1 MLVPER
7 HPSLMQADYRTTPKY
22 QRRWLTLVVLSL
34 SLVIIGMDNTILN
47 VAIPTLQRDLAASA
61 SRLQWMVDSYI
72 LVFAGLLLVMG
83 ALGDRYGR
91 ASALRAG
98 LLIFLVASLGAA
110 YSRSSGQLIAARA
123 VLGIGG
129 ALIMPATLSIITDIF
144 PREER
149 GRAIGI
155 WAGVAGLGIGLGPL
169 VGGFLLEHFWWGSV
183 FLVNIPVVLIAL
195 ALGPALVPQS
205 RDSQPRPLDIPGAVL
220 SIAAVAT
227 FVYTVIEAPARGWT
241 DPIIMGGFVLTI
253 VLGIGFARRELTTP
267 HPMLPFDFFKNP
279 RFTAGAGAISIA
291 FFCLFGMIFG
301 LTQYLQFVHGYS
313 PFEAGLRTAPIA
325 LGMMI
330 GSTNSHRWVRKFG
343 TTRVVAAAL
352 LGVASLL
359 TVILFWT
366 SGTPYW
372 IILLTMIGY
381 SFSMSNA
388 MAPSTDAVM
397 GAVPVNRAGVGS
409 AVNDVTRQ
417 VGGAIGVAVIG
428 SIINSIYANKMAPAV
443 AGLPQQAADAARD
456 SIGAAL
462 TIANTL
468 PPQVGD
474 PLRQAAAQSFTDA
487 FGLALL
493 AGVGIAI
500 AGAILVLRF
509 MPPRH
514 LPVAGQPDIAPA
526 STPLSQGD
534 PPHAR

>member
-1 MLVPER
+1 MSTPAPATIAPAIERPLRRLIAVRSTPVPPLFYRWKTPLQPARLLQHLTLHMLVPER

-330 GSTNSHRWVRKFG
+330 GSTIRTVLRSPPSLLARLIEVPSYTSCRVTAKCVSREPGLVR
-343 TTRVVAAAL
+343 TRV
-352 LGVASLL
+352 S
-359 TVILFWT
+359 
-366 SGTPYW
+366 
-372 IILLTMIGY
+372 
-381 SFSMSNA
+381 
-388 MAPSTDAVM
+388 
-397 GAVPVNRAGVGS
+397 
-409 AVNDVTRQ
+409 
-417 VGGAIGVAVIG
+417 
-428 SIINSIYANKMAPAV
+428 
-443 AGLPQQAADAARD
+443 
-456 SIGAAL
+456 
-462 TIANTL
+462 
-468 PPQVGD
+468 
-474 PLRQAAAQSFTDA
+474 
-487 FGLALL
+487 
-493 AGVGIAI
+493 
-500 AGAILVLRF
+500 
-509 MPPRH
+509 H
-514 LPVAGQPDIAPA
+514 
-526 STPLSQGD
+526 
-534 PPHAR
+534 